1 MLQVLSE
8 LLALCR
14 SVRLTMQR
22 AGSQASDLLL
32 LEGGLGPSGSVEYS
46 HGPRRS
52 VLGIPVWIL
61 L

>member
-1 MLQVLSE
+1 
-8 LLALCR
+8 
-14 SVRLTMQR
+14 MQR
-22 AGSQASDLLL
+22 AGSQASVLLL
-32 LEGGLGPSGSVEYS
+32 LEGGLGPSESVGHN